1 MINILDTTLRDGSH
15 AVAHQFT
22 VDQVMDIAGAAE
34 NAGVD
39 IIEISHGDGLGG
51 SSLQYG
57 LELVSDEEKI
67 KAARQVLRRSKLG
80 VLLLPGIGTCRD
92 LEMAVHCGVDVA
104 RIATHVT
111 EADIGEQHVRM
122 AKGLGLY
129 TLGAL
134 MMVHMVP
141 VETLVEQ
148 ARLFENYGAD
158 GIYLMDSA
166 GTLTPLEVE
175 EMVGQVASAVNIQV
189 GFHAHNNLSLAVINS
204 IAAIRAGARF
214 IDCTIKGLGA
224 GGGNTPLEVLAI
236 VLEKYKI
243 SSNLNVFAAM
253 DAAKGTAGGLM
264 DSSIQLDQVSL
275 LLGYAGVY
283 SSFLLHAQRAANRFE
298 LDAREI
304 LLELGRRKMVG
315 GQEDMILDVAYELSA
330 VKNGCAD

>member
-15 AVAHQFT
+15 TVAHKFT
-22 VDQVMDIAGAAE
+22 VDQVMDIAVAAE

-80 VLLLPGIGTCRD
+80 VLLLPGIGTCQD
-92 LEMAVHCGVDVA
+92 LEMAVRCGVDVA

-204 IAAIRAGARF
+204 IAAIRAGAKF

-253 DAAKGTAGGLM
+253 DAAKGTVGGLM
-264 DSSIQLDQVSL
+264 DSSIQLDHVSL

-330 VKNGCAD
+330 VKNGRSD